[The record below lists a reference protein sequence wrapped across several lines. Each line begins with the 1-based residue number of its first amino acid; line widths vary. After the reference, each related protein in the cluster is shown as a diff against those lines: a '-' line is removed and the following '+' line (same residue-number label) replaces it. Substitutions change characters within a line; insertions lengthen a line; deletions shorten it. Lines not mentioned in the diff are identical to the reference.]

1 MKLTAISMHEPIQK
15 TGNMCFGDHKVQCY
29 EESWSRWLEGHKCS
43 KMWRVFLRIFL
54 WKICSWILEWIESGG
69 VITSSLLSCV

>member
-1 MKLTAISMHEPIQK
+1 MKLTAMSMHKPIQK

-43 KMWRVFLRIFL
+43 KMWRFFFKDLFMEDMQL
-54 WKICSWILEWIESGG
+54 DLGMD
-69 VITSSLLSCV
+69 